1 MERELPHNIDA
12 ERALLGSLFTHND
25 WFFDIAEIVTAA
37 DFFEPGHGEIFKLM
51 QDMIGADRAATP
63 ITLLADMSQDRD
75 IGGVRASEYLR
86 SLYEEGVPGGLSQ
99 VKEIAR
105 AVYDNALARRMITTA
120 RAMIDDVMNRPTSMG
135 AAYLREK
142 YDAEFGTLFP
152 STRDLGIRHISEFA
166 DEVVNRTER
175 ALQSDMEIGLNIGL
189 KQVQDL
195 IGALVGARLYSLA
208 GGAGSGKS
216 ALAQQILEY
225 VTRPMAD
232 PAAEQK
238 IALWIQAEMQGEE
251 VAARSISAAT
261 GITGANIERAML
273 NASEVEQMILA
284 TRALART
291 GVYVDQA
298 SRPTV
303 ERIRAKALR
312 MKRGKGLDVLC
323 VDHLLY
329 MGKPNDRMSDIE
341 AIPHNMAGL
350 KAIAKDLDIPVLI
363 LMPLKSSYMEGDLRR
378 PRMSDLTH
386 PAAIDQNSDVI
397 MFIHRPEYILGR
409 NGAAPGKEAEH
420 AALKLQWEG
429 KAEALLMKRR
439 GGESTGERQLG
450 FSGKRVRFSDNVP
463 SLMKD
468 QDQPSF
474 SLMGEPV

>member
-12 ERALLGSLFTHND
+12 ERALLGSLFTHNE
-25 WFFDIAEIVTAA
+25 WFFDVAEIVTAA

-63 ITLLADMSQDRD
+63 ITMLADMSQDRD
-75 IGGVRASEYLR
+75 IGGIRASEYLR
-86 SLYEEGVPGGLSQ
+86 SLYEEGVPGGLDQ

-105 AVYDNALARRMITTA
+105 AVYDNALARRMISAA
-120 RAMIDDVMNRPTSMG
+120 RGMIDDVMNRPTSMG

-142 YDAEFGTLFP
+142 YDAEFGALFP
-152 STRDLGIRHISEFA
+152 STRDLGIRHIAEFG
-166 DEVVNRTER
+166 DEVIDRTEK
-175 ALQSDMEIGLNIGL
+175 ALQSDTEIGMNIGL

-195 IGALVGARLYSLA
+195 MGALVGARLYSIA

-225 VTRPMAD
+225 VTRAGSG
-232 PAAEQK
+232 K
-238 IALWIQAEMQGEE
+238 KALWIQAEMQGEE

-273 NASEVEQMILA
+273 NAAEVEQMIVA
-284 TRALART
+284 NRALART

-312 MKRGKGLDVLC
+312 MKRGNGLDVLC

-341 AIPHNMAGL
+341 AIPHNMSGL
-350 KAIAKDLDIPVLI
+350 KAIAKDLDIPVMI

-397 MFIHRPEYILGR
+397 LFIHRPEYILGR
-409 NGAAPGKEAEH
+409 NGAAPGKDAEH

-439 GGESTGERQLG
+439 GGESTGARELG

-468 QDQPSF
+468 QDQPAF
-474 SLMGEPV
+474 SLMGEAV